1 MVSICCI
8 TYNHEKY
15 IKKTLDGFLNQETD
29 FKFEILIHDDCSSDS
44 TTKIIREYE
53 KKYPD
58 LIFPIYQKENQYS
71 KGIKITPS
79 FQFPRAKGKY
89 IAMCEG
95 DDYWKDKKKL
105 QKQFNVME
113 KNENCSIC
121 THIVQYID
129 EENKIIDIVQPNN
142 IVLKKIP
149 HSGVIPSI
157 KIFQEILKETII
169 PFQTSSYFFRTKYV
183 KEYLTDLY
191 KIVPLTEVG
200 DVPLTWYMFYKGDC
214 FFIKDSMSYY
224 RYNCSG
230 SWNARN
236 KNVDKKINLYN
247 ELIAFFKIFDSYS
260 KKINN
265 NTIQYL
271 VKKYNFIILQ
281 LEKNDF

>member
-1 MVSICCI
+1 M
-8 TYNHEKY
+8 N
-15 IKKTLDGFLNQETD
+15 
-29 FKFEILIHDDCSSDS
+29 
-44 TTKIIREYE
+44 
-53 KKYPD
+53 
-58 LIFPIYQKENQYS
+58 
-71 KGIKITPS
+71 
-79 FQFPRAKGKY
+79 
-89 IAMCEG
+89 
-95 DDYWKDKKKL
+95 
-105 QKQFNVME
+105 
-113 KNENCSIC
+113 
-121 THIVQYID
+121 
-129 EENKIIDIVQPNN
+129 
-142 IVLKKIP
+142 
-149 HSGVIPSI
+149 
-157 KIFQEILKETII
+157 IFQEILKETII

-281 LEKNDF
+281 LEKNYKEMISKDYKMILYENKFKFIFKIYVFALFPFAEKIFNLLKRNKLK